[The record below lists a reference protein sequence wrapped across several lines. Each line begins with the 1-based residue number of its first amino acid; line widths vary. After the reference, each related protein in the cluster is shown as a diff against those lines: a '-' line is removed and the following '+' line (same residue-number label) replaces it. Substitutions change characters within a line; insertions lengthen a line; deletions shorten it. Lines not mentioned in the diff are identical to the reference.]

1 MGARSCCGQAL
12 REVPRHHWA
21 AGCCCP
27 CWGVCQACGCVSL
40 AVLAALM
47 CPLREERVWLWAAG
61 LRRVQR
67 CLLAS
72 LRVLNLHC
80 RTASLRLH
88 HVFLSPMIRNAHWR
102 AVERPGRKAPPSLL
116 VGTPP
121 PPAPAAIPLPPPRL
135 PRPHPAPHPTPSP
148 PAPPHAAKPVPPIL
162 ITSPSSPAPPPHPT
176 PPLSSPHPH
185 AARSPS
191 PQAAGLRGGV
201 ARPGCSVT
209 SNL

>member
-27 CWGVCQACGCVSL
+27 CWGACQACGCVSL

-47 CPLREERVWLWAAG
+47 CPLREERVWLCAAG

-67 CLLAS
+67 CLLLAS
-72 LRVLNLHC
+72 LRVLYLHC

-148 PAPPHAAKPVPPIL
+148 PAPPPRRQARAAHPHHIAIL
-162 ITSPSSPAPPPHPT
+162 TSTPTPPHPA
-176 PPLSSPHPH
+176 PLLP
-185 AARSPS
+185 PS
-191 PQAAGLRGGV
+191 PCRALTLPPSRGAAGRRGV
-201 ARPGCSVT
+201 ARLLGDQ
-209 SNL
+209 